1 MACLKPKGM
10 MVSFGNASGPL
21 DPVNVPKEIQP
32 KAFSLQDQLLDIILQ
47 IEMNFKRV
55 LMKYLKK
62 LNLGK

>member
-1 MACLKPKGM
+1 M

-32 KAFSLQDQLLDIILQ
+32 KSLFYKTNYWTIILQ
-47 IEMNFKRV
+47 IEMNFKKG